1 MNFDEYQAIEAINFS
16 TLKSMR
22 ESPLHYLHT
31 STATREETAAMFL
44 GSAVHCAVLEPDRF
58 AAEYVSTPEEPDFG
72 DCRNKTNKAARDQWR
87 EQSATKNAGKKVISA
102 TDLDRLREIRD
113 RVFAH
118 PDARDLLSHGKAEHT
133 IQWVD
138 PYTKLACKGRL
149 DWLREDC
156 IVGLKTTKSNNFRS
170 FQRSVEDYGYLLQ
183 WAWYQFGAAL
193 DLSLKLRRA
202 TMFEICVESTA
213 PHDVVVY
220 RVPQELIDDAV
231 EENRELLARVAECK
245 KSGIWPGRAPGI
257 VEFHRAAWAVREQE
271 DEIDLEGC
279 AT

>member
-1 MNFDEYQAIEAINFS
+1 MNFAEYQAIEAINFS

-22 ESPLHYLHT
+22 ESPLHYSYVASTTRKETPSLHIGH
-31 STATREETAAMFL
+31 AT
-44 GSAVHCAVLEPDRF
+44 HCAVLEPDRF
-58 AAEYVSTPEEPDFG
+58 SIEYAPQPDFG
-72 DCRNKTNKAARDQWR
+72 DGRTTKAKEAKAKWA
-87 EQSATKNAGKKVISA
+87 EENAGKEPIPHSEHC
-102 TDLDRLREIRD
+102 RLIEMYRA
-113 RVFAH
+113 VSAH
-118 PDARDLLSHGKAEHT
+118 PDARDLLSRGKAECT
-133 IQWVD
+133 IQWAD

-193 DLSLKLRRA
+193 DPSLKLRRA

-245 KSGIWPGRAPGI
+245 KTGIWPGRAPGI
-257 VEFHRAAWAVREQE
+257 VEFHRAAWAIREQE

-279 AT
+279 AA